1 MIERVHTYDVV
12 VDFWQWFQ
20 RRHAPQCNPVASL
33 ALDKCEDA
41 LAKCDWDAFAF
52 WHRIYLRERSKRPT
66 ASLH

>member
-1 MIERVHTYDVV
+1 MVERIHTYDVV

-20 RRHAPQCNPVASL
+20 RRHDPVANL

-41 LAKCDWDAFAF
+41 LAKCDWDGFGF

-66 ASLH
+66 VPLH